1 MMRYRLFAAAALV
14 AGFTAVPASAAS
26 INCHNQVAA
35 DFRMICN
42 DPQLSMRDDRAAA
55 LFDQAMGQTDATG
68 QSALRAQR
76 LGFQRQRGAC
86 QANRRCM
93 IGAYDD
99 QIATLQSM
107 VRRPRPKMRM
117 VQPGY

>member
-1 MMRYRLFAAAALV
+1 MRYPLFTSAVLIAAWCAA
-14 AGFTAVPASAAS
+14 PASAAS
-26 INCHNQVAA
+26 INCNNQVAA

-55 LFDQAMGQTDATG
+55 LFDQAMSQTDATG
-68 QSALRAQR
+68 KAALRAQR

-86 QANRRCM
+86 QAMRRCM
-93 IGAYDD
+93 IAAYDD

-107 VRRPRPKMRM
+107 MRRPRVGMKM

>member
-1 MMRYRLFAAAALV
+1 MRYRLIGTFALV
-14 AGFTAVPASAAS
+14 AAFYAAPASAAS
-26 INCHNQVAA
+26 INCRNQVAA
-35 DFRMICN
+35 DFRMICT
-42 DPQLSMRDDRAAA
+42 DPQLSMRDDQAAA
-55 LFDQAMGQTDATG
+55 LFSRAMSQTDATG
-68 QSALRAQR
+68 QAALRAQR

-93 IGAYDD
+93 LAAYDD

-107 VRRPRPKMRM
+107 LRRPRPKMRM

>member
-1 MMRYRLFAAAALV
+1 MRYRLSGAVALIAACYAA
-14 AGFTAVPASAAS
+14 PASAAS
-26 INCHNQVAA
+26 INCRNQVAP

-55 LFDQAMGQTDATG
+55 LFNQAMSQTDNTG

-93 IGAYDD
+93 IAAYDD

-107 VRRPRPKMRM
+107 VGRQRPRMKM